1 MFYTYFK
8 NIVFFPF
15 FSKNTRVFSKNTH
28 SISENPFI
36 LSVITIIIMD
46 NFNVVHIVWTK
57 KLNFCSSYNQH
68 PPKMR
73 LYQ

>member
-8 NIVFFPF
+8 NIVFFSL

-28 SISENPFI
+28 NISANPFI
-36 LSVITIIIMD
+36 LSVITLIIMD

-57 KLNFCSSYNQH
+57 KFEFL
-68 PPKMR
+68 
-73 LYQ
+73 